1 MNNNPVPGEGNTT
14 VLPAADK
21 DLLCATIE
29 ECHRAAVNADLDRIM
44 LRPFRSL
51 IPHGACVYGIGNM
64 KTREHLLY
72 RNQGFAPDMVAEI
85 MSGFHLT
92 DNVLFPA
99 WLRSRTPQYAALAQ
113 LPGDDFTDAQR
124 RWRELLLSHGYEHL
138 AMHGVIDSARGYS
151 SFFFLGELARPLSR
165 RDRTVFEMLAPHL
178 HHALLTLERKRT
190 AAGGP
195 AGPSLTLRE
204 KEVLH
209 WLCLGKTNW
218 ETAAILT
225 ISELTVRNHV
235 HNVMLKL
242 GVTNRTQAVI
252 KALQDNLI
260 TGRPPLTS

>member
-1 MNNNPVPGEGNTT
+1 
-14 VLPAADK
+14 
-21 DLLCATIE
+21 LCATIE
-29 ECHRAAVNADLDRIM
+29 ECHRAAVAADLDEIM
-44 LRPFRSL
+44 LRQFRSL
-51 IPHGACVYGIGNM
+51 IPHTACVYGIGNM
-64 KTREHLLY
+64 KTRQHLLY
-72 RNQGFAPDMVAEI
+72 RNQGFADEMVAAI
-85 MSGFHLT
+85 MSRFHLT

-99 WLRSRTPQYAALAQ
+99 WLRSRTPQYAALA
-113 LPGDDFTDAQR
+113 LAPGDDLTDAQR
-124 RWRELLLSHGYEHL
+124 RWRELLLSHGYQHL

-151 SFFFLGELARPLSR
+151 SFFFLGELAQPLSR

-178 HHALLTLERKRT
+178 HHALLTLERKRSA
-190 AAGGP
+190 AAGRP
-195 AGPSLTLRE
+195 PGPSLTLRE

-242 GVTNRTQAVI
+242 GVTNRTQAAL